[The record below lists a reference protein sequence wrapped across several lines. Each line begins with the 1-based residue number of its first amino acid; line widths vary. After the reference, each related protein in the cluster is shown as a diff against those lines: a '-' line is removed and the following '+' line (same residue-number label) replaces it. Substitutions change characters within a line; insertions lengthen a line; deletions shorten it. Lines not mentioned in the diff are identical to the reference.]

1 MQERLINCLKTALEY
16 HASDIHFTLQ
26 NGNVRIEMRVAD
38 RMRRLRPQPEDTAF
52 FHYLMYRANLDVA
65 DVTMPQTGR
74 FEETVDGQ
82 TLSLRFA
89 LVTSYHMTSGV
100 LRILNQMPALRI
112 CDLTPEEDQRQWLGS
127 VTKHR
132 SGLYVFSGPTGSGK
146 TTTLYTLLNETKD
159 RRIFTLEDPV
169 EVVSSRYVQLQIN
182 EKQNLSWED
191 GIRQLMRHDPDII
204 MIGEIRDRTAAVNAV
219 RCALSGHL
227 VVTSIHAGTCTG
239 AVSRLEDLGIPHAQL
254 MEVLYGITSQ
264 RLYDCGNGVRRCI
277 YEIMDR
283 KEILYR
289 YEYGKHSENYQGLA
303 ERIRRAVDE
312 GSVPASAAESD
323 LFG

>member
-1 MQERLINCLKTALEY
+1 MQDRLLECLKTALEY

-26 NGNVRIEMRVAD
+26 NGNVRIEMRVGE
-38 RMRRLRPQPEDTAF
+38 RMRRLRPHPEDPAF

-65 DVTMPQTGR
+65 DVLKPQTGR

-89 LVTSYHMTSGV
+89 VVTSYHMTSGV
-100 LRILNQMPALRI
+100 LRILNQMPSLGI
-112 CDLTPEEDQRQWLGS
+112 DDLTEDEEQRSWLRS
-127 VTKHR
+127 VTRHR

-169 EVVSSRYVQLQIN
+169 EVVSTRYVQLQIN
-182 EKQNLSWED
+182 EKQNLSWDD
-191 GIRQLMRHDPDII
+191 GIRQLLRHDPDII

-227 VVTSIHAGTCTG
+227 VVTSIHARTCTG
-239 AVSRLEDLGIPHAQL
+239 AVSRLEDLGIPRVQL
-254 MEVLYGITSQ
+254 LEVLYGITSQ
-264 RLYDCGNGVRRCI
+264 RLYDCGGGLRRCI

-289 YEYGKHSENYQGLA
+289 YENGKHSEHYRGLA
-303 ERIRRAVDE
+303 ERIRQAVDE
-312 GSVPASAAESD
+312 GTVPASAAESD
-323 LFG
+323 LLG